1 MQDKLIRFFDILF
14 SSLALIVF
22 SPLLI
27 PIVVILKFTGEGE
40 VFYFQERIGK
50 KGRPFKLIKFA
61 TMLKNSHN
69 IGPGEI
75 TLPNDSRVL
84 PLGKFLRKTKI
95 NELPQLIN
103 ILKGDLSVIGWRP
116 QTLKY
121 YNAFGVNNQ
130 KIISPIP
137 PGLSGIGSII
147 FRHEEAIFE
156 KIDNPVEFD
165 LKIITPYKGELE
177 KWYVVN
183 KNLKLYFELI
193 FITIIV
199 VLFTDKFNVYKYY
212 TTLPKPPKELKEL
225 LK

>member
-50 KGRPFKLIKFA
+50 NGKPFKLIKFA

-84 PLGKFLRKTKI
+84 PFGKFLRKTKI

-116 QTLKY
+116 QTFKY
-121 YNAFGVNNQ
+121 YNAFGVENQ
-130 KIISPIP
+130 KLISSIP

-165 LKIITPYKGELE
+165 LQIITPYKGELE
-177 KWYVVN
+177 KWYVRN
-183 KNLKLYFELI
+183 RSLKLYFELI
-193 FITIIV
+193 FITVIV
-199 VLFTDKFNVYKYY
+199 VLFPDKFNVYKYY
-212 TTLPKPPKELKEL
+212 TTLPKPPKELEEL